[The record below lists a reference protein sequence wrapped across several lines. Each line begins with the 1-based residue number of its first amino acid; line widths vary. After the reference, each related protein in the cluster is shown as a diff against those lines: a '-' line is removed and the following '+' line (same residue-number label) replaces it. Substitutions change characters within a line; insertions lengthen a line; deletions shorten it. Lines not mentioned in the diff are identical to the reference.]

1 MRKQRIQI
9 PTSLYNLMT
18 AYIEDHYDP
27 SDRDRFFEIQ
37 RGIQEKK
44 HMEERHNI
52 YSSYTAETDPETKE
66 TLRSLY
72 FDKTGLMADGNQIIS
87 HTLVRRTTLDSTLS
101 VTSD

>member
-9 PTSLYNLMT
+9 PASLYSLMI

-27 SDRDRFFEIQ
+27 NDRDRFFEIQ

-52 YSSYTAETDPETKE
+52 YSSYMTETDPETKE

-72 FDKTGLMADGNQIIS
+72 LDKTGIPS
-87 HTLVRRTTLDSTLS
+87 HGRWEPDYKPYIRTEDHTG
-101 VTSD
+101 